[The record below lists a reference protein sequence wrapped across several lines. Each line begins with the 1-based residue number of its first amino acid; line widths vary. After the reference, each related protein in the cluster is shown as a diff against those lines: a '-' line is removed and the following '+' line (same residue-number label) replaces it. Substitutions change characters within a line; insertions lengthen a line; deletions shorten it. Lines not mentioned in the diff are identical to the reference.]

1 MPFRRVFLA
10 SVFVWLLGAVLVST
24 VGGPF
29 EPSMDLAAAASP
41 DRSTRSVS
49 GHSGP
54 TSVRLTVEPSQ
65 GRTGAVFGFAVMVTV
80 RAPQGALA
88 YQLAFGDG
96 TVSAPAVPLVC
107 LRTPR
112 PTGTRTWLIHHRY
125 RHPGTYRV
133 VVTAWAECTVGRASA
148 AATVRAG

>member
-1 MPFRRVFLA
+1 MA
-10 SVFVWLLGAVLVST
+10 SVFVWLLGAALVST
-24 VGGPF
+24 AAGPF
-29 EPSMDLAAAASP
+29 EPSMHLAAAASP

-54 TSVRLTVEPSQ
+54 TSVRLTVEPAQ
-65 GRTGAVFGFAVMVTV
+65 GRTSAVLGFAISVTV

-96 TVSAPAVPLVC
+96 TVSDPAVPLVC

-112 PTGTRTWLIHHRY
+112 PTGSRTWLVHHRY

-133 VVTAWAECTVGRASA
+133 VVTAWAECTTGRASA
-148 AATVRAG
+148 AATVTVG